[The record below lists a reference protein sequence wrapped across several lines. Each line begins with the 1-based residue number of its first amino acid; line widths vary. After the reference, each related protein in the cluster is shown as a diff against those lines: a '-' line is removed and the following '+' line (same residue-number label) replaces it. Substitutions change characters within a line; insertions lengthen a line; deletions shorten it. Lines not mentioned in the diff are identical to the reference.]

1 MDKLKA
7 MQTFVQ
13 IADHGGLSAAARAS
27 GASLPAVVRSLAAY
41 EACLGVRLFNR
52 STRRVV
58 LTEEGRSHLQ
68 HCRQVLGVVAEGEQA
83 LKQGAADAAGQI
95 TVTAPVLF
103 GQLHVAAAVARF
115 VRRYPRMQCRVVL
128 LDRVVDLLEEGF
140 DLGIRIGH
148 LEDSSLVVRPL
159 GTIRRLVVASP
170 SYLQEQGRPEHPREL
185 QTAQCIRRMDRKS
198 SWGPFL
204 ENGRRFDI
212 QVHGSLE
219 FNHNAPAI
227 EACVAGAGFGQFFSY
242 QVSRQLREGS
252 LVEVLQA
259 FAEPP
264 YPLQLVYPHARLL
277 PLRARLLVDWM
288 CQEFAGIAL

>member
-58 LTEEGRSHLQ
+58 LTEEGRTHLQ

-83 LKQGAADAAGQI
+83 LKQGAADAAGRI

-115 VRRYPRMQCRVVL
+115 VRQYPRMQCRVVL

-140 DLGIRIGH
+140 DLGVRIGH

-159 GTIRRLVVASP
+159 GTIRRLVVVSP
-170 SYLQEQGRPEHPREL
+170 SCLREQGRPEHPRDL
-185 QTAQCIRRMDRKS
+185 QAAQCIRRMDRKS

-212 QVHGSLE
+212 QVDGSLE

-277 PLRARLLVDWM
+277 PLRARLLVDWL